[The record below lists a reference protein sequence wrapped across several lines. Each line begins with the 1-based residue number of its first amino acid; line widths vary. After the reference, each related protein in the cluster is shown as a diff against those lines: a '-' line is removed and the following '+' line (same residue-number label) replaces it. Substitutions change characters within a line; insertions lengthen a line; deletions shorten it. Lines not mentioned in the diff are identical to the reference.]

1 MKINYDPAKLHK
13 IRIYNNVLALYQYE
27 SGQYNLD
34 TPDMIL
40 HFTNFYLETA
50 CLDSNHNEAKLP
62 KHTRNEKIF
71 NRKGNRRSSERY
83 NHVALLLKNDDIQIS
98 LSFNINQ
105 KSKYKRFRTQ
115 FVKHCVLKSLLDD
128 YRMEEL
134 LGNGSS
140 GFVYS
145 VCHKKTSKKFAA
157 KIFKTKNLADQR
169 SIEYLLNEIKVMRK
183 MDHPG

>member
-1 MKINYDPAKLHK
+1 
-13 IRIYNNVLALYQYE
+13 
-27 SGQYNLD
+27 
-34 TPDMIL
+34 MIL

-50 CLDSNHNEAKLP
+50 CLDSNHNEAQLP
-62 KHTRNEKIF
+62 KHTRHEKIF
-71 NRKGNRRSSERY
+71 NGKGNRRSSERY
-83 NHVALLLKNDDIQIS
+83 NLVALFLKNDDIQIS

-105 KSKYKRFRTQ
+105 KAKYKRFRTQ

-128 YRMEEL
+128 YRIEEL

-145 VCHKKTSKKFAA
+145 VSHKKTSKKFAA